1 MADIEQQLR
10 AAMRAA
16 VDAEEPSPR
25 ALIAAVRRR
34 SRRRSMLHACV
45 AVLVAVAVA
54 IPTLIVVHRVVAGPA
69 PATQSHLPTSL
80 RGLPLPAGTD
90 LQFLVSAAPSLTTV
104 DEGAPAL
111 QGQARPQAGWY
122 STTSRT
128 TTPITGLSSL
138 ASGDFVAFG
147 RAQGGTWASAGCIRF
162 CPDTDYY
169 FIADGSDTAT
179 RIGAGE
185 PDFGV
190 VASGKSGA
198 VWLVSYPPGPVN
210 FSKEAGTAR
219 LVSTSG
225 QPLGPQYH
233 LPTGWELTAA
243 VGRYLLLRD
252 FNVKNTVKAAFSY
265 LLWDPSARR
274 VVRTIENAMAASH
287 DWIAW
292 TRGCRGCNVQILNVA
307 TGKSVATGL
316 PAGPQPPWGLN
327 GTFSD
332 NGQLLAYRT
341 PTGAVDVYG
350 VRTGLLMV
358 IPAVG
363 ASEWLLVGWLNG
375 GPTLMIA
382 AGSASGRNRLRPRPP
397 AQFAIWRPGDT
408 ALRVA
413 TVKSQADVY
422 ALILWVTGNSIV
434 NQP

>member
-25 ALIAAVRRR
+25 ALITAVRRR

-54 IPTLIVVHRVVAGPA
+54 IPTLIVVHRVVASPA
-69 PATQSHLPTSL
+69 PATQQHLPAGL

-90 LQFLVSAAPSLTTV
+90 LQFLVGAAPSLTTV
-104 DEGAPAL
+104 DEGAPTV

-138 ASGDFVAFG
+138 AAAGFVAYG
-147 RAQGGTWASAGCIRF
+147 RVQGGTWASAGCIQF
-162 CPDTDYY
+162 CPDTVYY

-179 RIGAGE
+179 RLGSGA
-185 PDFGV
+185 PDFGGV
-190 VASGKSGA
+190 VASGTAGA
-198 VWLVSYPPGPVN
+198 VWLISYPPGPVHYT
-210 FSKEAGTAR
+210 KQTGTAR

-225 QPLGPQYH
+225 LALGPRYQ
-233 LPTGWELTAA
+233 LPPGYVLTAA

-252 FNVKNTVKAAFSY
+252 WNTKALGY
-265 LLWDPSARR
+265 VLWDPSARR
-274 VVRTIENAMAASH
+274 VVRTIDYPIAASQ
-287 DWIAW
+287 DRIAW
-292 TRGCRGCNVQILNVA
+292 TRGCRGCDVQILNVA

-316 PAGPQPPWGLN
+316 PVGPRPPWGLN
-327 GTFSD
+327 GIFSD

-341 PTGAVDVYG
+341 PTGTMDVYS
-350 VRTGLLMV
+350 VRTGLLLV

-382 AGSASGRNRLRPRPP
+382 AGWGSGRNHLRPRPP
-397 AQFAIWRPGDT
+397 TQFAIWRPGDT